1 MIFLKI
7 YIWCQSKKIEMNDI
21 KDISGPLDV
30 SRGIHV
36 VLNKNTGTIEGL
48 PESWLKMINSQLR

>member
-1 MIFLKI
+1 MSNLEN
-7 YIWCQSKKIEMNDI
+7 IEMNDI

>member
-1 MIFLKI
+1 MIFLNI
-7 YIWCQSKKIEMNDI
+7 YLVSNLENIEMNDI